1 MRRTCDTTRTHPH
14 GCTRGAKATP
24 HDVRRAPRTETRR
37 PKGCSSLEI
46 SATLATAEDFSVPWD
61 HFRPHGTPPWHMTM
75 YMGKSGTT
83 STSTMC
89 TEYKDDVGKT
99 KRNATHTTTSRGR
112 KMTHANTQTHKHDL
126 PQHNN
131 SREQRN
137 GPLQIRRKS
146 ANMPQAQR
154 TKKEFYSP
162 PARST
167 NISYIY
173 TFTTKMHDGVRKVE
187 PADPLQEQ

>member
-14 GCTRGAKATP
+14 GCTRGKSHP
-24 HDVRRAPRTETRR
+24 PRR
-37 PKGCSSLEI
+37 PPCSAHRNTPAKRLFKSRNLRHACHRRRFFRSVGSLS
-46 SATLATAEDFSVPWD
+46 SARYPALAHD
-61 HFRPHGTPPWHMTM
+61 HVHGQVRKH
-75 YMGKSGTT
+75 KHIH
-83 STSTMC
+83 MC
-89 TEYKDDVGKT
+89 TEYKNDVGKT

-154 TKKEFYSP
+154 TKNEFYSP